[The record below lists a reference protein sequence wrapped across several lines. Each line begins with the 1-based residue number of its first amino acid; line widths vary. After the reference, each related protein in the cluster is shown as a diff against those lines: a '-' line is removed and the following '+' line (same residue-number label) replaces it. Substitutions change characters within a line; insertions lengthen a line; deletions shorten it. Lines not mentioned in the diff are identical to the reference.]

1 MSAHHA
7 AAKAFPLQWPK
18 GRDRTKS
25 RTQSR
30 FSDKTIATALRP
42 LKDELERLRAQY
54 VVIST
59 NVPLKANGDPY
70 SDPGRMPDPG
80 AAVYFR
86 LKDKPYVLSC
96 DRWSGVEENLYA
108 IAKHIEALRGMERW
122 GVASL
127 EQTFAGFKELSATAG
142 EGEDPWMVLGMEPM
156 GGTMTGPVAEC
167 EVKARHRELARTA
180 HPDAGGSEDAMTRIN
195 VARDSALA
203 ALKVEAR

>member
-1 MSAHHA
+1 MAQHT

-18 GRDRTKS
+18 GRERTKS

-30 FSDKTIATALRP
+30 FGDKTIASALRP
-42 LKDELERLRAQY
+42 LKEELERLRAQY

-59 NVPLKANGDPY
+59 NVPVKANGDPY

-80 AAVYFR
+80 VAVYIR

-96 DRWSGVEENLYA
+96 DRWVSVEENLYA

-127 EQTFAGFKELSATAG
+127 EQTFAGFKELTATAG
-142 EGEDPWMVLGMEPM
+142 EGEDPWTVLGMEPM
-156 GGTMTGPVAEC
+156 GGNLSRPAAEA
-167 EVKARHRELARTA
+167 EVMAAHRRLARTA
-180 HPDAGGSEDAMTRIN
+180 HPDAGGSVDQMSRIN
-195 VARDSALA
+195 VARDAAIA
-203 ALKVEAR
+203 ALKAEAR